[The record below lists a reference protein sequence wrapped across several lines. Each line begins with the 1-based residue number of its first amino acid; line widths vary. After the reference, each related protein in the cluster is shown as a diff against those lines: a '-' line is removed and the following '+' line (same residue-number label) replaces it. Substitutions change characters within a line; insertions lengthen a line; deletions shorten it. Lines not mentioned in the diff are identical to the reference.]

1 MLESKYH
8 SRDSCSHVVLYAT
21 PAVGFYSWA
30 MAAKKQTAELPG
42 GRQAAYSARNKA
54 RLIKDAQMVLA
65 EIGPSATIEQIAA
78 HAEVSPTTIYK
89 YFENKDELFIQAL
102 GEMWHKWVSW
112 AFAQTS
118 STDDLEAVVDVQ
130 RRLFRVKET
139 HPDLAM
145 VLHNTL
151 KEMPDFFIEADEQ
164 IAKRV
169 LSELA
174 SSGQLNNE
182 NFEYRYQLWEST
194 SIGLLSSVHVT
205 ETLSAAEADVAM
217 AIGMSLWGISEAKAK
232 KLISRPLALPSI

>member
-1 MLESKYH
+1 
-8 SRDSCSHVVLYAT
+8 
-21 PAVGFYSWA
+21 
-30 MAAKKQTAELPG
+30 MAGKQQEAG
-42 GRQAAYSARNKA
+42 SRQAAYSARNRA
-54 RLIKDAQMVLA
+54 RLIKDAQIVLA

-102 GEMWHKWVSW
+102 GEMWHKWISW

-118 STDDLEAVVDVQ
+118 TTNDLEAVVEVQ

-169 LSELA
+169 FNELA

-182 NFEYRYQLWEST
+182 NFEYRYRLWEST

-232 KLISRPLALPSI
+232 KLISRPLGLASI

>member
-1 MLESKYH
+1 MATKRQAIRQPES
-8 SRDSCSHVVLYAT
+8 
-21 PAVGFYSWA
+21 
-30 MAAKKQTAELPG
+30 
-42 GRQAAYSARNKA
+42 RQAAFSARNKA
-54 RLIKDAQMVLA
+54 RLIKNAQEVLA

-102 GEMWHKWVSW
+102 GEMWHKWISW

-118 STDDLEAVVDVQ
+118 TTNDLEAVVEVQ

-169 LSELA
+169 FNELA

-182 NFEYRYQLWEST
+182 NFEYRYRLWEST

-232 KLISRPLALPSI
+232 KLISRPLGLASI

>member
-1 MLESKYH
+1 
-8 SRDSCSHVVLYAT
+8 VLYAT
-21 PAVGFYSWA
+21 PAVEFYSWA
-30 MAAKKQTAELPG
+30 MAAKKQAAELPG

-54 RLIKDAQMVLA
+54 RLIKDAQIVLA

-89 YFENKDELFIQAL
+89 YFESKDELFIQAL
-102 GEMWHKWVSW
+102 GEMWHKWISW

-118 STDDLEAVVDVQ
+118 TTDDLEAVVEVQ

-151 KEMPDFFIEADEQ
+151 HEMPDFFIKADEQ

-182 NFEYRYQLWEST
+182 NFEYRYLLWEST

-217 AIGMSLWGISEAKAK
+217 AIGMSLWGITEAKAK
-232 KLISRPLALPSI
+232 KLISRPLELASI

>member
-1 MLESKYH
+1 
-8 SRDSCSHVVLYAT
+8 
-21 PAVGFYSWA
+21 

>member
-1 MLESKYH
+1 
-8 SRDSCSHVVLYAT
+8 
-21 PAVGFYSWA
+21 
-30 MAAKKQTAELPG
+30 MAAKKQAVTG
-42 GRQAAYSARNKA
+42 NRQAAYSARNKA
-54 RLIKDAQMVLA
+54 RLIKDAQDVLA

-102 GEMWHKWVSW
+102 GEMWHEWISW

-118 STDDLEAVVDVQ
+118 TTDDLEAVVEVQ

-151 KEMPDFFIEADEQ
+151 QEMPDFFIKADEQ

-217 AIGMSLWGISEAKAK
+217 AIGMSLWGITEAKAK
-232 KLISRPLALPSI
+232 KLISRPLKLASI

>member
-1 MLESKYH
+1 
-8 SRDSCSHVVLYAT
+8 
-21 PAVGFYSWA
+21 
-30 MAAKKQTAELPG
+30 MAGKQQETG
-42 GRQAAYSARNKA
+42 NRQAAYSARNKA
-54 RLIKDAQMVLA
+54 RLIRDAQEVLA

-102 GEMWHKWVSW
+102 GEMWHKWISW

-118 STDDLEAVVDVQ
+118 TTDDLEAVVDVQ

-139 HPDLAM
+139 HPGLAK

-151 KEMPDFFIEADEQ
+151 KEMPDFFIQADEK

-174 SSGQLNNE
+174 SAGQLTAE
-182 NFEYRYQLWEST
+182 NFEYRYLLWEST

-205 ETLSAAEADVAM
+205 ETLSPAEADVAM

-232 KLISRPLALPSI
+232 KLISRPLELASI

>member
-1 MLESKYH
+1 
-8 SRDSCSHVVLYAT
+8 
-21 PAVGFYSWA
+21 
-30 MAAKKQTAELPG
+30 MAAKKQAAELPG

-54 RLIKDAQMVLA
+54 RLIKDAQEVLA

-102 GEMWHKWVSW
+102 GDMWHKWISW

-118 STDDLEAVVDVQ
+118 TTDDLEAVVDVQ

-139 HPDLAM
+139 HPGLAK

-151 KEMPDFFIEADEQ
+151 KEMPDFFIQADEK

-174 SSGQLNNE
+174 SAGQLTAE
-182 NFEYRYQLWEST
+182 NFEYRYLLWEST

-217 AIGMSLWGISEAKAK
+217 AIGMSIWGISEAKAK
-232 KLISRPLALPSI
+232 KLISRPLGLASI